1 MIGPVWC
8 DGSRGFS
15 RIKPCWHVRGDISES
30 SMNLQLILAA
40 AACDS
45 ASMSDDI
52 AEGIAWDDDMSSWSS
67 AFDPLPPP
75 PETPESA
82 RKKRRKVR
90 KKKKARKEPKVKSR
104 KRRRRRRRSSS
115 DEEPVSTRDEQ
126 MPRETAREQPVLET
140 TAAFPSSTR
149 PEDQG
154 RWVFQAFWEPANL
167 GAAPSKPGSGRAAA
181 KMLVRAG
188 LRCRCHFALQCP
200 DLLDD
205 RRGTEHLHSPSATY
219 SPGFVEGELL
229 YVAFALRV
237 C

>member
-1 MIGPVWC
+1 MLACSG
-8 DGSRGFS
+8 RHF
-15 RIKPCWHVRGDISES
+15 RIV
-30 SMNLQLILAA
+30 N
-40 AACDS
+40 
-45 ASMSDDI
+45 
-52 AEGIAWDDDMSSWSS
+52 
-67 AFDPLPPP
+67 
-75 PETPESA
+75 ESA
-82 RKKRRKVR
+82 AYLGCSCLRLSEYVSRHCRGHCLGRRHVVMELSIRSLASAPRDPREYKEEKKKVK
-90 KKKKARKEPKVKSR
+90 KKKKAKKEPKVKSR

-126 MPRETAREQPVLET
+126 MPRETAREQQVPET

-167 GAAPSKPGSGRAAA
+167 GAAPSKPSSGRAAA

-205 RRGTEHLHSPSATY
+205 RRGTKHLHSPSATY
-219 SPGFVEGELL
+219 SAGLAEGELL
-229 YVAFALRV
+229 CVEFSLRV